1 MLLTNLAR
9 RCKGYHPEQRTPSS
23 THTND
28 TNGFTFFLLAGGIFG
43 GTSLEKNEVCAKI
56 QEVGIVPAVRTSSPQ
71 DALFAAEVIARGGIP
86 IVEITM
92 TVPGALEVI
101 SHLVKELPHVIV
113 GAGTVLDI
121 ETARLC
127 IDAGVRFLTCPSLD
141 LGIVEFAKNKN
152 LTMMA
157 GALTPTEIVTA
168 WKSGSDF
175 VKVFPCAQVGG
186 DSYIRAL
193 KGPFPK
199 IPLIAAGGVNQQT
212 AANFILAGAAA
223 LGIGRELIPSE
234 AVEKRQ
240 EGRIRELAHRF
251 LNFVRTARS
260 RTAAQAL
267 FDHAPLGLRNAAKE
281 H

>member
-1 MLLTNLAR
+1 V
-9 RCKGYHPEQRTPSS
+9 SS
-23 THTND
+23 EKALDKNQVS
-28 TNGFTFFLLAGGIFG
+28 GKIEEIGI
-43 GTSLEKNEVCAKI
+43 I
-56 QEVGIVPAVRTSSPQ
+56 PAVRTSSTEE
-71 DALFAAEVIARGGIP
+71 ALFAAEVIARGGIP

-92 TVPGALEVI
+92 TVPGAIGVI
-101 SHLVKELPHVIV
+101 AHLVKNLPEVIV
-113 GAGTVLDI
+113 GAGTVMDL

-127 IDAGVRFLTCPSLD
+127 VDSGARFLTCPGLD
-141 LGIVEFAKNKN
+141 LEIVEFAKARN

-168 WKSGSDF
+168 WKCGSDF

-212 AANFILAGAAA
+212 AANFILAGAVAI
-223 LGIGRELIPSE
+223 GIGRELIPTE
-234 AVEKRQ
+234 AVQKRQ

-251 LNFVRTARS
+251 LNFVQTARK
-260 RTAAQAL
+260 RRAAS
-267 FDHAPLGLRNAAKE
+267 
-281 H
+281 

>member
-1 MLLTNLAR
+1 M
-9 RCKGYHPEQRTPSS
+9 
-23 THTND
+23 
-28 TNGFTFFLLAGGIFG
+28 
-43 GTSLEKNEVCAKI
+43 EKNEVCAKI
-56 QEVGIVPAVRTSSPQ
+56 EEIGIVPAVRTSSPQ

-86 IVEITM
+86 IVEITL

-113 GAGTVLDI
+113 GAGTVLDT

-127 IDAGVRFLTCPSLD
+127 VDAGVQFLTCPGLD
-141 LGIVEFAKNKN
+141 LGIVEFAKNKK

-168 WKSGSDF
+168 WRSGSDF

-212 AANFILAGAAA
+212 AANFILAGAVA

-251 LNFVRTARS
+251 LNFVRTARN
-260 RTAAQAL
+260 RTAAQSLLNHSPFRAR
-267 FDHAPLGLRNAAKE
+267 DVTRE
-281 H
+281 Q

>member
-1 MLLTNLAR
+1 M
-9 RCKGYHPEQRTPSS
+9 
-23 THTND
+23 D
-28 TNGFTFFLLAGGIFG
+28 
-43 GTSLEKNEVCAKI
+43 KNEVCAKI
-56 QEVGIVPAVRTSSPQ
+56 QEVGIVPAVRTSSPE
-71 DALFAAEVIARGGIP
+71 DALFAAEVVARGGIP

-101 SHLVKELPHVIV
+101 SHLVKSLPHVIV

-127 IDAGVRFLTCPSLD
+127 VDAGVRFLTCPGLD
-141 LGIVEFAKNKN
+141 LSIVEFAKEKH

-186 DSYIRAL
+186 ESYIRAL

-212 AANFILAGAAA
+212 AANFILAGAVAI
-223 LGIGRELIPSE
+223 GIGRELIPSE
-234 AVEKRQ
+234 AVQKRQ

-260 RTAAQAL
+260 RAAAV
-267 FDHAPLGLRNAAKE
+267 
-281 H
+281 